1 MAEAS
6 NNDPGSNHNLNEK
19 IVREAIERQIS
30 LGRLDI
36 AMAIEER
43 FRSCDKSSTDGI
55 MIDQVDLDTQADEEA
70 IVAKSTFDGIVQY
83 LHKQEEKGQMLPEKI
98 NIFLN
103 SVKVSLMIGVSS
115 NVSTKS

>member
-6 NNDPGSNHNLNEK
+6 NDDPGSNHNLNEK

-43 FRSCDKSSTDGI
+43 FQSCDKSSTDGI

-103 SVKVSLMIGVSS
+103 SVKVSLIIGVSS

>member
-6 NNDPGSNHNLNEK
+6 NDDPGSKHNLNEK

-36 AMAIEER
+36 AIAIEER
-43 FRSCDKSSTDGI
+43 FQSCDKSSTDGI
-55 MIDQVDLDTQADEEA
+55 MIDQVNLDTQADEEE

-83 LHKQEEKGQMLPEKI
+83 LHLLLLLAVKPLGETPEIWWSLDVKI
-98 NIFLN
+98 R
-103 SVKVSLMIGVSS
+103 
-115 NVSTKS
+115 